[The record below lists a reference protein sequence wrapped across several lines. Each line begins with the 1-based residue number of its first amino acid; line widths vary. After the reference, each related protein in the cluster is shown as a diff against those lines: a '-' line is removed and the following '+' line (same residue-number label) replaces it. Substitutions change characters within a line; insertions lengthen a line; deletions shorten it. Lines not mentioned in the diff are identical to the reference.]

1 MVGGISIQRFE
12 SNENRS
18 FLLSWPSTHVRFL
31 SVRPYTLGRPS
42 FNDFAKNIRRPV
54 LDFQQQINAATN
66 LESRSIQRGSS
77 ALDKQPGMSDERGV
91 LVKYNIFR
99 LYFRQLPKIDRQ
111 LTHSPGGSAE
121 ATGSREMV
129 RKGERKKERINPRR
143 NRRVRLCV
151 RSRNTCG
158 KC

>member
-1 MVGGISIQRFE
+1 MAVHTR
-12 SNENRS
+12 
-18 FLLSWPSTHVRFL
+18 TL

-54 LDFQQQINAATN
+54 LDFQQQINAATS
-66 LESRSIQRGSS
+66 LESRAVVGWTRGSS

-121 ATGSREMV
+121 ATGSGEMV
-129 RKGERKKERINPRR
+129 RKGERKK
-143 NRRVRLCV
+143 
-151 RSRNTCG
+151 
-158 KC
+158 KK

>member
-1 MVGGISIQRFE
+1 MAVHTR
-12 SNENRS
+12 
-18 FLLSWPSTHVRFL
+18 TL

-54 LDFQQQINAATN
+54 LDFQQQINAATS
-66 LESRSIQRGSS
+66 LESRAVVGWTRGSS